1 MIERAMYVN
10 HLGRSV
16 VLNGGGIHLSSEG
29 LADWSIKHEAV
40 NGRVTSFRREPKKI
54 TLAAVLAFGSG
65 DDGLAKRNELY
76 EAAVIDVEAEK
87 PGRLYVGEWYITGYI
102 VASRK
107 DRYWYTGAAAEYEM
121 EFVSARPL
129 WTREHDYSYRSI
141 SREGVCLVYPHGY
154 PYDYAAPSSVGV
166 LDSPSALPAPARITV
181 FGPASNP
188 RVTIGGNRYEVA
200 AEVPDGGLLII
211 DGLERKIT
219 VRTKHG
225 IEENAFHLR
234 VGKQKI
240 GCGTFA
246 FEPVPPGRSTVS
258 WDGSFGFDAK
268 VFEQRDERR
277 WG

>member
-1 MIERAMYVN
+1 MKESARYVN
-10 HLGRSV
+10 HKGKSID
-16 VLNGGGIHLSSEG
+16 LNSGGIYVSSGELS
-29 LADWSIKHEAV
+29 DWSIAYSST
-40 NGRVTSFRREPKKI
+40 NGRLSSFRVEQ
-54 TLAAVLAFGSG
+54 GSIPLSLIVG
-65 DDGLAKRNELY
+65 GRTDAKGMAKRNELY
-76 EAAVIDVEAEK
+76 ETVAIDVEAER

-102 VASRK
+102 VESRK

-129 WTREHDYSYRSI
+129 WTREHDYSFRSM

-166 LDSPSALPAPARITV
+166 LDSPSVLPSPVTITV

-211 DGLERKIT
+211 DGLDRKIT
-219 VRTKHG
+219 IRTEYG
-225 IEENAFHLR
+225 IEKNAFHLR

-258 WDGSFGFDAK
+258 WDGSFGFNAK
-268 VFEQRDERR
+268 VFERRYERR
-277 WG
+277 WP